1 MIVLLEDEQKIG
13 LGVFDRTKYGTILY
27 PYFIFFM
34 LDSRAFPRVLM
45 LLFKYFQVFTKFKGI
60 EVIWRI

>member
-13 LGVFDRTKYGTILY
+13 LGVCDRTKYGTILY

-34 LDSRAFPRVLM
+34 LDSQAFPRVLM
-45 LLFKYFQVFTKFKGI
+45 LLIKYFQEFTSSGALK
-60 EVIWRI
+60 